1 MQVDEEQKTAIQNWL
16 ADGASLSDVQKRLKE
31 KFNLS
36 MTYMELRLLVLDI
49 GATVKDKPEPKKE
62 EPPAPKSAQAP
73 DANGQEVPQ
82 GEGEA
87 PKEGD
92 ENAPTANVSVTLDQI
107 VVPGAICSG
116 NATFSD
122 GVTGR
127 WMIDQQGRLG
137 LDTSTPGYRPSREDL
152 QAFQVQLRA
161 LIEQQGYY

>member
-1 MQVDEEQKTAIQNWL
+1 MQVNEEQKTAIRNWL
-16 ADGASLSDVQKRLKE
+16 AEGASLSDVQKRLKE
-31 KFNLS
+31 EFALS

-49 GATVKDKPEPKKE
+49 GAAVKDKPEPKKE
-62 EPPAPKSAQAP
+62 EPPPQVPAP

-82 GEGEA
+82 EEGEA

-92 ENAPTANVSVTLDQI
+92 ENAPAGNVSVTLDQI

-137 LDTSTPGYRPSREDL
+137 LDTSKPGYRPSREDL

-161 LIEQQGYY
+161 LIEQRGYY